1 MRELGEIGA
10 IDKLKTRFSLV
21 QRGLL

>member
-1 MRELGEIGA
+1 MRELGEMGA